1 MILKTIMMLRF
12 DMKKTFFEK
21 DWGFLHGEI
30 SKYRFDFLPRV
41 TVSQIPHMLEINI
54 GFFCFRIWLT
64 IYSDEMQEFNRTTRE
79 SKQ

>member
-54 GFFCFRIWLT
+54 GFFWFRIWLT
-64 IYSDEMQEFNRTTRE
+64 IYSDEMQEFNRTIRE
-79 SKQ
+79 SK